1 MPPLHRRSRVQ
12 DKNMGAEAA
21 LLNNYSVQQ
30 LRNLC
35 RQKKIASTGNKATL
49 LNRLRGSGPRVTVS
63 NADARGRMQET
74 NEMFGSVPVLPQ
86 DHVVNTNANDSTF
99 SEGQLNTI
107 RQLVQESIAAA
118 SREIANEAALAAV
131 QVLQPSS
138 SQTASNSNRVTSAIE
153 TVAPQQTA
161 SPSDICQHA
170 APFQDIPAQYVK
182 DIQSGEFFELS
193 KLLPK
198 NLSEFNEDDIPRR
211 DKDEMMML

>member
-1 MPPLHRRSRVQ
+1 MPPLRRRSRVQ

-63 NADARGRMQET
+63 NADARGRLQET

-99 SEGQLNTI
+99 
-107 RQLVQESIAAA
+107 
-118 SREIANEAALAAV
+118 
-131 QVLQPSS
+131 
-138 SQTASNSNRVTSAIE
+138 
-153 TVAPQQTA
+153 
-161 SPSDICQHA
+161 
-170 APFQDIPAQYVK
+170 
-182 DIQSGEFFELS
+182 
-193 KLLPK
+193 
-198 NLSEFNEDDIPRR
+198 
-211 DKDEMMML
+211 